1 MKKLNFE
8 LYQGAS
14 KATSS
19 FNVYLDTSSDAVEN
33 SHYYDTASYTS
44 QKLTGTNG
52 FSAITETSISN
63 NLFRIRILLVNELCF
78 CSAWFKLSTAGYADY
93 IPYYGTNGPSNG
105 LYRIVVPSNYY
116 KYIRTITG
124 TTSIYGMPSINKTIP
139 CTMYLFWAGGYLNG
153 GTTYPPIIGMDTF
166 NIGDTYSIYV
176 PTSTLVTG
184 GENTVTYYIYHHNQ
198 SSPER
203 ERSFINDYGLEAPGR
218 GIVFRTGTTHT
229 LNLEFSPQTNVI
241 CTGKMAESISY
252 CDNEF
257 PDDVCLPGLSAITHS
272 FNCADGS
279 SPLARF
285 NSVKKKHSIILNT
298 VILSNGTINQMSY
311 RFTGNSNTYEV
322 SSTSFPSTTSG
333 CSWQAYIDS
342 FLGAYYNTS
351 DLKKSVAVEIRGY
364 ISQVSGWYYKVVAY
378 DGTVIQITTAFNSS
392 NSMFTTT
399 MEKLDGATVFFARTS
414 NISNTYWNNAKKA
427 TDGSRSHI
435 STQNVYSWTGSTG
448 GGGTS
453 TTSLDSIG
461 EFDYQ

>member
-1 MKKLNFE
+1 MRKLNFE
-8 LYQGAS
+8 LFQGAF

-33 SHYYDTASYTS
+33 SHYYDSASYTS

-52 FSAITETSISN
+52 FSAITEGQVSTN
-63 NLFRIRILLVNELCF
+63 KLFRIRILQVNELCF
-78 CSAWFKLSTAGYADY
+78 CSAWFKLSDGGYGSY
-93 IPYYGTNGPSNG
+93 IPYYGTNGPNTG
-105 LYRIVVPSNYY
+105 LYRILVPSNYY
-116 KYIRTITG
+116 QYTRTITG

-184 GENTVTYYIYHHNQ
+184 EENTVTYYIFSHNP

-203 ERSFINDYGLEAPGR
+203 ERSFFNDYGLEAPGR

-257 PDDVCLPGLSAITHS
+257 PDDVCLLGLSAITHS
-272 FNCADGS
+272 FYCADGS

-298 VILSNGTINQMSY
+298 LFLSNGTVNQLSY
-311 RFTGNSNTYEV
+311 VFSGNSKTYTA
-322 SSTSFPSTTSG
+322 SSTTFPGTTSG
-333 CSWQAYIDS
+333 CSWYAYIDS

-351 DLKKSVAVEIRGY
+351 DLEKSVMVDIGGY
-364 ISQVSGWYYKVVAY
+364 ISSVNGWYYKVVAY
-378 DGTVIQITTAFNSS
+378 DGTVIKNTTALNSS
-392 NSMFTTT
+392 NSKFTTT
-399 MEKLDGATVFFARTS
+399 MEKLDGAVVFFARTS
-414 NISNTYWNNAKKA
+414 SISNTYWNAAKKA
-427 TDGSRSHI
+427 TNGSRSYI
-435 STQNVYSWTGSTG
+435 STQNIFSWTGST